1 MAMAEPLGDAGLAAA
16 SNRFGLALFAR
27 LAGRGAKNVF
37 VSPYSIS
44 AALTMAYAGAGGK
57 TALAMDKT
65 LGLSGAPL
73 IEVLSASL
81 SLKRSLEA
89 ADSLV
94 RLDIAN
100 SLWARQGLPVRPE
113 YQQAIERNFD
123 GRMSVL
129 DFGSPEAPRTINA
142 WVKEKTNG
150 KIEKIIE
157 KIPADMVLYLIN
169 AIYFKGSWQSRFD
182 QAKTVEDDFYL
193 SNEKTKKLPFMRQDG
208 DYQYFKGRDFQAVRL
223 PYGTGRLA
231 MYVFLP
237 DKRDGLAGFL
247 KKLNAKN
254 WQAWLFGFAKAKG
267 QVALPRFKAEYEKEL
282 SAELTALGMGPA
294 FSDAADFTG
303 MARAPLAISEVR
315 HKAVLE
321 VNEEGTEAA
330 AVTSVGMRIT
340 SVRPEPPPFVMVV
353 DHPFFMAIVDQRT
366 GAILFMGVIYEPK

>member
-1 MAMAEPLGDAGLAAA
+1 
-16 SNRFGLALFAR
+16 
-27 LAGRGAKNVF
+27 
-37 VSPYSIS
+37 
-44 AALTMAYAGAGGK
+44 
-57 TALAMDKT
+57 MDKT

-113 YQQAIERNFD
+113 YQITIERNFD

-129 DFGSPEAPRTINA
+129 DFASPQAPKTINA
-142 WVKEKTNG
+142 WVSEKTNG
-150 KIEKIIE
+150 KIERIVDRIGS
-157 KIPADMVLYLIN
+157 DMMLYLIN

-208 DYQYFKGRDFQAVRL
+208 EYQYFKGRDFQAARL
-223 PYGTGRLA
+223 PYGSGRLA

-237 DKRDGLAGFL
+237 DQRDGLAAFL
-247 KKLNAKN
+247 KKLNSKN
-254 WQAWLFGFAKAKG
+254 WAAWLSGFAKTRG
-267 QVALPRFKAEYEKEL
+267 HLALPRFKADYEREL
-282 SAELTALGMGPA
+282 SAELTTLGMGPA

-366 GAILFMGVIYEPK
+366 GAILFMGAIYEPK